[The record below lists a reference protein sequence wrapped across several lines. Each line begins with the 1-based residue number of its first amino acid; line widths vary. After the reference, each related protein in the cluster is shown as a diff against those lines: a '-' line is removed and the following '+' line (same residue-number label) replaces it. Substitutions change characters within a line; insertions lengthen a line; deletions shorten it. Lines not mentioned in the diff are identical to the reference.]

1 MDSLL
6 QTLSEL
12 RLQSLNALDTRL
24 DYYHDRAIAQAIPV
38 GVAFAILLLAAI
50 YLFVCL
56 QSSIERSASG
66 ITTLAQ
72 SLRDGNLCVEVA
84 VQGRDELAAISTAL
98 NAAVV
103 QLRTSLLGVNHESDQ
118 LSDAVVT
125 LNSHSTGTL
134 GEVEA
139 QQHQI
144 SQIAT
149 AATELAA
156 TSLGVSKSCEL
167 ASASVQQTR
176 AIAETSSRDSQRT
189 TASIQELNQRLGETA
204 EALGRVSDQG
214 QQIQSVVDSIRGIAE
229 QTNLLAL
236 NAAIEAARA
245 GDQGRGFAVVADEV
259 RSLSQRTQAST
270 LQIAT
275 TVESLRST
283 VRQAVELMEAAC
295 GQAQSDATAV
305 TGLGVSLSEIASAV
319 QGVSDTLAQIAT
331 AVEEQATTADAVSGS
346 IQQVDQAAI
355 RLLDGARAVNQA
367 ADRLS
372 KGSKALND
380 NTARFNLG

>member
-1 MDSLL
+1 M
-6 QTLSEL
+6 
-12 RLQSLNALDTRL
+12 
-24 DYYHDRAIAQAIPV
+24 
-38 GVAFAILLLAAI
+38 
-50 YLFVCL
+50 
-56 QSSIERSASG
+56 
-66 ITTLAQ
+66 
-72 SLRDGNLCVEVA
+72 
-84 VQGRDELAAISTAL
+84 
-98 NAAVV
+98 
-103 QLRTSLLGVNHESDQ
+103 
-118 LSDAVVT
+118 
-125 LNSHSTGTL
+125 
-134 GEVEA
+134 
-139 QQHQI
+139 
-144 SQIAT
+144 
-149 AATELAA
+149 
-156 TSLGVSKSCEL
+156 

-176 AIAETSSRDSQRT
+176 AIAEASNRDSERT
-189 TASIQELNQRLGETA
+189 TASIQQLNQRLGETA

-245 GDQGRGFAVVADEV
+245 GEQGRGFAVVADEV

-275 TVESLRST
+275 TVESLRNT

-295 GQAQSDATAV
+295 GQAQSDASAV
-305 TGLGVSLSEIASAV
+305 TGLGVSLGEIASAV

-331 AVEEQATTADAVSGS
+331 AVDEQATTADQVSGS

-372 KGSKALND
+372 QGSRALND
-380 NTARFNLG
+380 NTARFSLG